1 MSEIFGLV
9 SAVITTHNRKDLLLL
24 AIQSVLNQTYK
35 NIECIVVDDAST
47 DGTKEILNDYIKQR
61 KLRYIYIPAEKS
73 CGGNHARNIGIRNAN
88 GQYIAFLDDDDE
100 WLPEK
105 IEKQIIAFEQNKD
118 VGFVYCGLIRE
129 KNMNPDTRVQQN
141 ISNPKNKEGDL
152 SKEVLI
158 HIITN
163 TSAIMVNKEILDRCG
178 YFDEA
183 LKYWQ
188 EYELCIRILQI
199 AKAKCVRENLVLY
212 RVLQGDKSRLSNKL
226 EGWEGAVRYIEEKHK
241 VLLGMLSHQEEGM
254 RKAYVCI
261 DGFIRGKNA
270 GSLLFM
276 LKYMCIAL
284 WNKDIR
290 KAVIQKIKKAIKN
303 KKILEKDIY
312 K

>member
-1 MSEIFGLV
+1 MSEILGLV

-35 NIECIVVDDAST
+35 RIECIVVDDAST
-47 DGTKEILNDYIKQR
+47 DGTKEMLNDYIKQGR
-61 KLRYIYIPAEKS
+61 LKYIYIPAEKS
-73 CGGNHARNIGIRNAN
+73 CGGNHARNIGIQNAN
-88 GQYIAFLDDDDE
+88 GKYIAFLDDDDE

-129 KNMNPDTRVQQN
+129 KNMNPDTRVQQDV
-141 ISNPKNKEGDL
+141 SNPKYKDGDL

-163 TSAIMVNKEILDRCG
+163 TSAIMVKKEILDHCG

-199 AKAKCVRENLVLY
+199 TNAKCVRESLVLY
-212 RVLQGDKSRLSNKL
+212 RILQGDKSRLSNKL
-226 EGWEGAVRYIEEKHK
+226 EGWEGNVKYIEEKHK
-241 VLLGMLSHQEEGM
+241 VLLGMLSYQEEGM
-254 RKAYVCI
+254 RKTYVCI

-270 GSLLFM
+270 GSLFFM
-276 LKYMCIAL
+276 MKYMCIAL
-284 WNKDIR
+284 WNRDIR
-290 KAVIQKIKKAIKN
+290 KAVIKKIKNTMKN
-303 KKILEKDIY
+303 KKILGKRY
-312 K
+312 L